1 MEIVVYGPGCS
12 RCKETE
18 KRVRD
23 VVQKQ
28 GVEAVV
34 RKSTDIVELAK
45 TGVLTTPAV
54 TVNGVVKASGRI
66 PSLQEIHEWIS
77 PTAA

>member
-1 MEIVVYGPGCS
+1 M
-12 RCKETE
+12 
-18 KRVRD
+18 
-23 VVQKQ
+23 QKQ